1 MIFKSNF
8 AVGRQIIWF
17 CPFIFFFW
25 LTAGC
30 SSSSSLYEKAD
41 DTFFQKDLFPV
52 KLKVHHAK
60 GFTVAYH
67 NHYKVVK
74 ILSPFENRT
83 DTMSYVLVQR
93 GTPHPKGFAES
104 QVIEIPVRSL
114 VAMSSL
120 HIGLLGFLDA
130 ESILTGMGNMKYVS
144 NTKVMQRI
152 KAGKVAEVGK
162 DQGLNEELLISM
174 RPDLIMAVG
183 SPVSKINRY
192 QSLRQAGIP
201 VLINSE
207 WVETTPLARAEWVKI
222 LAALMNKEA
231 DVNKKFSIVEKE
243 YSRLAA
249 LTTNVRHKPNVITG
263 MHSRDAWFVP
273 NGNSYVSRFLED
285 AGATYHWSKTSAT
298 GSLPLSF
305 EAVYPVALD
314 ADLWLNISITNINSK
329 AEMLAK
335 DVRYRDFQAFKSGKI
350 YNYNKRF
357 NAQGANDYWESGAV
371 NPHLVLAD
379 LIHII
384 HPELLPD
391 HELVYY
397 KQLK

>member
-1 MIFKSNF
+1 MLKSYF
-8 AVGRQIIWF
+8 AAGRQIVTFCQFISFIWLF
-17 CPFIFFFW
+17 
-25 LTAGC
+25 TAC
-30 SSSSSLYEKAD
+30 SSSSSLYDKTEEA
-41 DTFFQKDLFPV
+41 FSRDLFPE
-52 KLKVHHAK
+52 KLKIKHAR
-60 GFTVAYH
+60 GFTITYR
-67 NHYKVVK
+67 NHYKIVK
-74 ILSPFENRT
+74 IMSPFENRT
-83 DTMSYVLVQR
+83 DTISYVLVQR

-120 HIGLLGFLDA
+120 HIGLLGFLNA
-130 ESILTGMGNMKYVS
+130 ESVLTGMGNVKYVS
-144 NTKVMQRI
+144 NIKVMDRI

-207 WVETTPLARAEWVKI
+207 WVETTPLARAEWVKL
-222 LAALMNKEA
+222 LAALMNREA
-231 DVNKKFSIVEKE
+231 DVNKKFSSVEKE

-249 LTTNVRHKPNVITG
+249 LTRKVKNRPGIITG

-273 NGNSYVSRFLED
+273 NGNSYVARFLED
-285 AGATYHWSKTSAT
+285 AGANYHWAKTSAT
-298 GSLPLSF
+298 GSLPLAF
-305 EAVYPVALD
+305 EAVYPVALK
-314 ADLWLNISITNINSK
+314 ADFWLNVSITNIDSK
-329 AEMLAK
+329 ADMLAK
-335 DVRYRDFQAFKSGKI
+335 DARYGDFQAFKTGRI
-350 YNYNKRF
+350 FNYNKRF

-379 LIHII
+379 LISII
-384 HPELLPD
+384 HPELLPK
-391 HELVYY
+391 HQLFYY